1 MQTER
6 TGRRSWGRCMV
17 LLGMMVVVVAAA
29 DGLELLPSQ
38 CKKERD
44 VVINSCQGFVFGQA
58 ASPVCCEQ
66 VKVFHFEC
74 LCPAFTPKLVALF
87 DVNKAIK
94 LLQDCGR
101 RVPRHFKCGSKL
113 SLSPKPLSLSL
124 SLSSPDKRAFSLHN
138 QIMLI
143 AIA

>member
-1 MQTER
+1 MKVGCGGFVEGEIIMQTER

-17 LLGMMVVVVAAA
+17 LLGMMVVVAAA

-113 SLSPKPLSLSL
+113 SLSLSFFTRQACIL
-124 SLSSPDKRAFSLHN
+124 PP
-138 QIMLI
+138 
-143 AIA
+143 